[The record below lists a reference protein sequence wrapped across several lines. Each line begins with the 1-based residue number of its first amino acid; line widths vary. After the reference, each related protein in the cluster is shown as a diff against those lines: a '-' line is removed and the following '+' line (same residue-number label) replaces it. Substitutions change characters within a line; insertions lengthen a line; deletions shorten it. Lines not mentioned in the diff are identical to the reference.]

1 MSLSLRRDRHRPR
14 ARRLTRAKSPGT
26 AGGRG
31 RVAAKRIGL
40 LENLDRTPAQ
50 RHPMLAPALHA
61 RAGDNPDGGVA
72 IDLAPGR
79 EPHVGGEPRS
89 APKTRRRASCRPT
102 PPGSP
107 DDVDGAAH
115 LGVAERGLVL
125 DAVLLAGQAPGRA
138 PPPPGLSGRCSM
150 ATAHFMPGA
159 NPLTHPSCGFGL
171 GVPDGRED
179 VQPGRP
185 R

>member
-1 MSLSLRRDRHRPR
+1 MLSPPSSEIDVGSNFNVTVGCRFVGSVIVSVCDAGAASPVGPDVTAADTVNYLAVAPMSLSLRRDRHRPR

-102 PPGSP
+102 PREARMMS
-107 DDVDGAAH
+107 
-115 LGVAERGLVL
+115 
-125 DAVLLAGQAPGRA
+125 
-138 PPPPGLSGRCSM
+138 
-150 ATAHFMPGA
+150 TA
-159 NPLTHPSCGFGL
+159 
-171 GVPDGRED
+171 
-179 VQPGRP
+179 RP
-185 R
+185 TSA